1 MINKLIQVVMIVKIM
16 IVTIIT
22 ISVKLTIKVML
33 KTVISQ
39 LNSSLKSNRH
49 LQLSHQQLRRSLTQN
64 LMHLVHSPIP
74 SLQYQINHPKQQI
87 H

>member
-1 MINKLIQVVMIVKIM
+1 MIVKIM
-16 IVTIIT
+16 IVTSIM

-33 KTVISQ
+33 KTAISQ

-49 LQLSHQQLRRSLTQN
+49 LQHSHQQLLRLLTQN

-74 SLQYQINHPKQQI
+74 SLQYQMNHPKQQM